1 MSVAVFQHPSH
12 HHWQRKPT
20 RRHSQR
26 ALANAVPRTAPARA
40 KVAAAADH
48 AENFVGKYLEGE
60 AVVIFATA
68 CAGFMA
74 AGQGT
79 MRSIIAA
86 GILTLTSEVS
96 NSADGPFQQALCG
109 TVRKVIDRIPMPA
122 KWHQATQSEGF
133 NQFIKL
139 GLQTVGAGLTA
150 FGLFGFLVGQGCP
163 QAGIARR
170 PAHGPLSCHY
180 LA

>member
-1 MSVAVFQHPSH
+1 MSVAVFQHLGH
-12 HHWQRKPT
+12 RNWQRNKPM
-20 RRHSQR
+20 RRRSQR
-26 ALANAVPRTAPARA
+26 AFANTVPHTAPAHA
-40 KVAAAADH
+40 KVAVAVKDQ
-48 AENFVGKYLEGE
+48 AEGFIGKYLEGE
-60 AVVIFATA
+60 ALVIFTTA
-68 CAGFMA
+68 WVGFLA
-74 AGQGT
+74 AGQGA

-163 QAGIARR
+163 KPASPAGPPIG
-170 PAHGPLSCHY
+170 H
-180 LA
+180 